1 MDIDEQFTMFT
12 ELGIAEFRSKKK
24 LKILKNQRKL
34 LEYLLTNKLLSGIDT
49 FLKGGE
55 RPNDRV

>member
-49 FLKGGE
+49 FLKGG
-55 RPNDRV
+55 